1 MAGLAIVTRRKI
13 QRFWTRSAVYE
24 NRLGSCS
31 KEHEVLAKAIVDKD
45 FKALEPA
52 VIAHMAHMRSS
63 ILRILE
69 TASNVL
75 V

>member
-1 MAGLAIVTRRKI
+1 
-13 QRFWTRSAVYE
+13 
-24 NRLGSCS
+24 
-31 KEHEVLAKAIVDKD
+31 VLAKAIVDKD